1 MRCVVAT
8 PLQRCVNRVYRQ
20 IGRLSA
26 RVLGSSPIVESV
38 YIHRSVAADEAS
50 FGRSDIDLLVVVRQ
64 PPSGACDGSELAALG
79 RTVRRMHAILPVVG
93 QMEVHDPRGLQDW
106 CRSDPYRASIE
117 RRSTILVYGKPFEF
131 TSPPIRTEHAIR
143 RAVVPVSTY
152 LTAAVKER
160 NRRNLRKF
168 SLDVWNAYAT
178 ATHQIAEPFLARQET
193 DHYRLTHEGR
203 RDGDSLGD
211 PDHAL
216 SFIFGTIQRLHDTV
230 MLPLEKIRS
239 PLIFRVQLPPGFRER
254 TFVVLPKPGFP
265 LPPEAFDSSAF
276 LWTPEALDLFTR
288 YASAF
293 FYWVLPPEVKQ
304 LGISQPDATAFV
316 RSCRHYCDTH
326 KIRYPIFMKNNDIRS
341 AVGRVM
347 VLRHAVRHL
356 RHGHVPPPVVQA
368 ELREALA
375 NPPAC
380 SDYYDSVFPELYRE
394 AEQLWEE
401 LRWFPDVAAE
411 PSPASA
417 TPELHP

>member
-1 MRCVVAT
+1 MRSVVAT
-8 PLQRCVNRVYRQ
+8 PLQRCANGIYRQ

-26 RVLGSSPIVESV
+26 RALGCSQIVKSV

-64 PPSGACDGSELAALG
+64 PPPGAYDGPELAALS
-79 RTVRRMHAILPVVG
+79 RTVRLITATLPVVG

-106 CRSDPYRASIE
+106 CRSDPYRASLE
-117 RRSTILVYGKPFEF
+117 RRSAILVYGRPAAFA
-131 TSPPIRTEHAIR
+131 SLPIRAEHAIR
-143 RAVVPVSTY
+143 RAVVPISTY

-178 ATHQIAEPFLARQET
+178 ATHQIAEPFLTRQET
-193 DHYRLTHEGR
+193 EDYRLTHEER

-216 SFIFGTIQRLHDTV
+216 SFIFQTIQRLHERV
-230 MLPLEKIRS
+230 VPPLEKIRS
-239 PLIFRVQLPPGFRER
+239 PLIFRAQVPPGFRER

-276 LWTPEALDLFTR
+276 LWTPEALDLFTK
-288 YASAF
+288 YSSAF

-316 RSCRHYCDTH
+316 RSCRYYCDTH
-326 KIRYPIFMKNNDIRS
+326 KIRYPIFMKTHDIRS
-341 AVGRVM
+341 AVSRVM
-347 VLRHAVRHL
+347 VLRHAVGHL
-356 RHGHVPPPVVQA
+356 HQGRVPPAMDQA
-368 ELREALA
+368 ELMKALA
-375 NPPAC
+375 NPPAY
-380 SDYYDSVFPELYRE
+380 SDYYDSTFPELYRE

-401 LRWFPDVAAE
+401 LRRVPDMAAE